1 MAKEH
6 EPAQN
11 GRMDIKLSYDM
22 VTALKAIELVSG
34 IPPKEAIER
43 ALSIGLRA
51 VVEQAEFTKPWQN
64 AKPSKYWD
72 RAFADLEAGAVL
84 RSRVH
89 PAISQT
95 DATQ

>member
-1 MAKEH
+1 
-6 EPAQN
+6 
-11 GRMDIKLSYDM
+11 M